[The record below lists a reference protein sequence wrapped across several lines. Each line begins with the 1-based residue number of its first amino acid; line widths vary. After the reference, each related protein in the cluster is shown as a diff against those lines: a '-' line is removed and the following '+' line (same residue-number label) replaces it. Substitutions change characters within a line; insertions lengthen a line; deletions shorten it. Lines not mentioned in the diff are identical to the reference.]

1 VKEEAG
7 GAISNRPSR
16 KGDFQ
21 SPKQEGRFPIA
32 RSYLFRSRPGGWKP
46 PFLRRLETAV
56 PSAAGNRRSFG
67 GWKPPLQVAAPSRRS
82 HGGFTLLEVLVAVS
96 ILGLGVAVTMQT
108 FSGGLKNVRRI
119 DLAHQAMG
127 HAENI
132 MNRLISDEDL
142 IGPIQLEGDLDDEFD
157 YSAIVDFWEP
167 PQPGLSLEVAV
178 PPVNL
183 LLVEVRVRY
192 KNDSRGKFYTARCL
206 KLVPD
211 PYAAPVNRR
220 GSQSE
225 MERILRGGR

>member
-1 VKEEAG
+1 MKH
-7 GAISNRPSR
+7 
-16 KGDFQ
+16 
-21 SPKQEGRFPIA
+21 
-32 RSYLFRSRPGGWKP
+32 
-46 PFLRRLETAV
+46 
-56 PSAAGNRRSFG
+56 
-67 GWKPPLQVAAPSRRS
+67 AAPRS
-82 HGGFTLLEVLVAVS
+82 LAGFTLLEVLVAVS

-119 DLAHQAMG
+119 DLAHRAMG

-132 MNRLISDEDL
+132 MNRLLSDEDL
-142 IGPIQLEGDLDDEFD
+142 VGPLQLDGDLDDEFD
-157 YSAIVDFWEP
+157 YTATVDFWEP
-167 PQPGLSLEVAV
+167 PRQGLSLEIAV

-206 KLVPD
+206 KLAPD
-211 PYAAPVNRR
+211 PYATPANRR

>member
-1 VKEEAG
+1 MEFGRAKGSASLRSRRVKHAD
-7 GAISNRPSR
+7 PSR
-16 KGDFQ
+16 SAPGD
-21 SPKQEGRFPIA
+21 
-32 RSYLFRSRPGGWKP
+32 WK
-46 PFLRRLETAV
+46 
-56 PSAAGNRRSFG
+56 
-67 GWKPPLQVAAPSRRS
+67 VAAPSRRVKHAAPRS
-82 HGGFTLLEVLVAVS
+82 RAGFTLLEVLVAVS

-119 DLAHQAMG
+119 DLAHRAMG

-132 MNRLISDEDL
+132 MNRLLSDEDL
-142 IGPIQLEGDLDDEFD
+142 VGPIQLDGNLDDEFD
-157 YSAIVDFWEP
+157 YTATVDFWEP
-167 PQPGLSLEVAV
+167 PRRGLPLEIAV

-183 LLVEVRVRY
+183 LLLEVRVRY

-211 PYAAPVNRR
+211 PNAAPGRR

>member
-1 VKEEAG
+1 MKEAILG
-7 GAISNRPSR
+7 GRT
-16 KGDFQ
+16 
-21 SPKQEGRFPIA
+21 
-32 RSYLFRSRPGGWKP
+32 
-46 PFLRRLETAV
+46 FLSHHAK
-56 PSAAGNRRSFG
+56 NRRQESRG
-67 GWKPPLQVAAPSRRS
+67 EGSLRSWRQESRRS
-82 HGGFTLLEVLVAVS
+82 RTATGKSPLLPRSHGFTLLEVLVAVS

-119 DLAHQAMG
+119 DLAHRAMG

-142 IGPIQLEGDLDDEFD
+142 MGPIQLEGDLDDEFD
-157 YSAIVDFWEP
+157 YAAIVDFWEP
-167 PQPGLSLEVAV
+167 PQPGLALEVAV

>member
-1 VKEEAG
+1 MKLE
-7 GAISNRPSR
+7 
-16 KGDFQ
+16 F
-21 SPKQEGRFPIA
+21 GRTNA
-32 RSYLFRSRPGGWKP
+32 AASLRSPGGRKTAGP
-46 PFLRRLETAV
+46 GSLRSPGDR
-56 PSAAGNRRSFG
+56 
-67 GWKPPLQVAAPSRRS
+67 KVAAPCRS
-82 HGGFTLLEVLVAVS
+82 HAGFTLLEVLVAVS

-119 DLAHQAMG
+119 DLAHQAME

-132 MNRLISDEDL
+132 MNRLLSDEDL
-142 IGPIQLEGDLDDEFD
+142 VGPIQLDGNLDDEFD
-157 YSAIVDFWEP
+157 YTAMVDFWDP
-167 PQPGLSLEVAV
+167 PRRGLSLEIAL

-211 PYAAPVNRR
+211 PNAAPANRG

>member
-1 VKEEAG
+1 MEFGRTKAAASLRSARG
-7 GAISNRPSR
+7 DR
-16 KGDFQ
+16 KVATPG
-21 SPKQEGRFPIA
+21 SL
-32 RSYLFRSRPGGWKP
+32 RSPGGKKTAAP
-46 PFLRRLETAV
+46 GSLRSLGDR
-56 PSAAGNRRSFG
+56 N
-67 GWKPPLQVAAPSRRS
+67 VAAPCRRS
-82 HGGFTLLEVLVAVS
+82 HAGFTLLEVLVAVS

-119 DLAHQAMG
+119 DLAHGAMG

-132 MNRLISDEDL
+132 MNRLLSDEDL
-142 IGPIQLEGDLDDEFD
+142 VGPIQLDGNLDDEFD
-157 YSAIVDFWEP
+157 YTATVDFWEP
-167 PQPGLSLEVAV
+167 PQRGLSLGIAV
-178 PPVNL
+178 PPVHL

-211 PYAAPVNRR
+211 PYATPANRR